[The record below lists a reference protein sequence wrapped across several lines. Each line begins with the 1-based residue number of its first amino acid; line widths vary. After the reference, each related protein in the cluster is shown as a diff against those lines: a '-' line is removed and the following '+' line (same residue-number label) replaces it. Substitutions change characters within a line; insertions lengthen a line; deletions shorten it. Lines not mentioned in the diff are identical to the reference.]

1 LINGRRDSW
10 RAERVFGTRDEK
22 NKKEEF
28 PGIME
33 NTMPENSFP
42 QICVV
47 SVNKCVGNA
56 DMLQEYGRS
65 VAIGDMA
72 CVRRVRA
79 LARA

>member
-1 LINGRRDSW
+1 
-10 RAERVFGTRDEK
+10 
-22 NKKEEF
+22 
-28 PGIME
+28 ME

-47 SVNKCVGNA
+47 SINKCVGNV